1 MTLFTGV
8 KPPVGNLSNQ
18 NSYGE
23 GVISCLTSECP
34 NLPCGE
40 GAKRM
45 REPSSNYERD
55 YGARISRRIVYSNS
69 TRHKRKD
76 TDMK

>member
-18 NSYGE
+18 NSYGD

-40 GAKRM
+40 GATRM
-45 REPSSNYERD
+45 CEPSSNYDIGLR
-55 YGARISRRIVYSNS
+55 G
-69 TRHKRKD
+69 RKD
-76 TDMK
+76 MNRGGRIRIK